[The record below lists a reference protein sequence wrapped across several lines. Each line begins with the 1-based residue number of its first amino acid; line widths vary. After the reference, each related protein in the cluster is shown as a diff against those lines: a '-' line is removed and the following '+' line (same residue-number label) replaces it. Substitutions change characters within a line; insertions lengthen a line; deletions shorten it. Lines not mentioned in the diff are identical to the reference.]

1 MDQWYVVPS
10 CSSCSPAKLGWL
22 KTMTAYGTFLSV
34 LGDGICIIDLLK
46 GTAHPL
52 GIASFNELYDAA
64 YWIIHE
70 CVMGDEVGGRAVNIG
85 KVFGFDFW
93 KSRTSSLFPPCCR
106 TSSFLYRQSVWG
118 SRLQLCV
125 VGPGQ
130 RLPSI
135 SSTTPRRRY
144 RFHHHSKSTLQKT
157 CKTPPS
163 PLNLISGSQTRI

>member
-1 MDQWYVVPS
+1 ML
-10 CSSCSPAKLGWL
+10 A
-22 KTMTAYGTFLSV
+22 SV

-70 CVMGDEVGGRAVNIG
+70 CVMGDEVGGLAVNIG

-93 KSRTSSLFPPCCR
+93 KLNVSSLFHPSSYR
-106 TSSFLYRQSVWG
+106 TGFVLYHLSVWG
-118 SRLQLCV
+118 IRLQLCV

-130 RLPSI
+130 RLPSV
-135 SSTTPRRRY
+135 SSTTSRRRY
-144 RFHHHSKSTLQKT
+144 RFHHYSKGTLQKT
-157 CKTPPS
+157 CKTPPN
-163 PLNLISGSQTRI
+163 PLDLISGCQTHAP